1 MPGTSM
7 GGVVWLVSFQG
18 TLPPKKLPSGKGIQ
32 VLRIKDNSGIPRM
45 LMASRVFQR
54 PFINSPQIDMVDMCC
69 FKRVCCFSASLFF
82 CVCFIP
88 TCQEQ
93 LPDLGAQRS
102 RFIYSNLIS
111 IGFH

>member
-54 PFINSPQIDMVDMCC
+54 PFINSPQIDKVDMCC

-82 CVCFIP
+82 VFVLFQP
-88 TCQEQ
+88 V
-93 LPDLGAQRS
+93 RS
-102 RFIYSNLIS
+102 SFQIWARSEVDSFTVI
-111 IGFH
+111 

>member
-1 MPGTSM
+1 MAG
-7 GGVVWLVSFQG
+7 L
-18 TLPPKKLPSGKGIQ
+18 
-32 VLRIKDNSGIPRM
+32 IPRD
-45 LMASRVFQR
+45 LATQKVAKWQVHSSAAYKGQQRNTQNVDGFQVFQR
-54 PFINSPQIDMVDMCC
+54 PSINSPQIDMVDMCC

-82 CVCFIP
+82 AVCFIP

-93 LPDLGAQRS
+93 LPDLGAQRR